1 MSEYRPAYCS
11 ATSAATSA
19 NHHARRVVPSLPL
32 DGAVPKRL
40 FTPAEANSALVAVRP
55 PAERLVALRTRMRK
69 LVDEQSD
76 LVLAIGGE
84 RGGGWGRGPD
94 AAPGPPRD
102 PPPEEAPP
110 AP

>member
-1 MSEYRPAYCS
+1 MPEYRPAYCS

-76 LVLAIGGE
+76 LVLAIGGGG
-84 RGGGWGRGPD
+84 GGGWGRGPCTPAG
-94 AAPGPPRD
+94 AAPEHPPQDR
-102 PPPEEAPP
+102 P
-110 AP
+110 